1 MNRRSFAGTAIAV
14 ALAASMAVAD
24 TANAQQQ
31 QFRGVTLK
39 WATLAP
45 TGSVENLRALVSEW
59 ERETGG
65 KVEIVIQPHPG
76 LAEKVLLDAQTR
88 VNTYDL
94 VTLNYPKLGQFV
106 EAGVVMP
113 IDAFVANP
121 SARKA
126 ELADYI
132 PRLLEAYGK
141 WDGKLYGVPLH
152 ADGRIM
158 LYRKDVF
165 AAHGKQPAK
174 TWAEYLELAKYFNG
188 KDWDNTGSPKF
199 GVAFRFNADV
209 ISSGRFA
216 EVQAGIGGRLIDDNW
231 KPHIDTQQS
240 RDAMA
245 IVSALA
251 ANGPRGNL
259 EMGSSE
265 YVNTIRL
272 GQVPQL
278 IVWAESAATMDN
290 PAQSKVVG
298 KIGWAPVPGGAAL
311 LGGFGISI
319 LSASKNGAAAYDFM
333 TWFTSRETERK
344 RQAQNLFAPTR
355 SSTYTDPEIVAKAP
369 WYPLVKQ
376 NLANG
381 VALPRIPEA
390 DEMINILGQGTR
402 RAAAG
407 QQPVD
412 AMLKEVQTK
421 WEQILIKAGRLKSS

>member
-1 MNRRSFAGTAIAV
+1 MQRRAFSALAV
-14 ALAASMAVAD
+14 AAAVFPAIGAAQNAVTD
-24 TANAQQQ
+24 
-31 QFRGVTLK
+31 QFKGATLK

-45 TGSVENLRALVSEW
+45 DGTIDNLKALVSEW
-59 ERETGG
+59 EKASGAR
-65 KVEIVIQPHPG
+65 VEIIVLPHPG
-76 LAEKVLLDAQTR
+76 LAEKVLLDAQTS

-106 EAGVVMP
+106 DAGLIMP
-113 IDAFVANP
+113 IDQF
-121 SARKA
+121 
-126 ELADYI
+126 LADPKARPAEVADFI
-132 PRLLEAYGK
+132 PRLLDAYCRWNGK
-141 WDGKLYGVPLH
+141 TYGLPLH

-174 TWAEYLELAKYFNG
+174 TWPEYLELAKYFNG

-216 EVQAGIGGRLIDDNW
+216 EVQAGLGGRLIGDNW
-231 KPHIDTQQS
+231 KPTIDSPQS
-240 RDAMA
+240 RQAMA
-245 IVSALA
+245 IISELA

-259 EMGSSE
+259 EMGASE

-278 IVWAESAATMDN
+278 VVWADSAPSMDN
-290 PAQSKVVG
+290 PARSKVVG

-319 LSASKNGAAAYDFM
+319 LSSSKQASAAYDFM
-333 TWFTSRETERK
+333 TWLTSKSTELK
-344 RQAQNLFAPTR
+344 RQPLNLYAASRT
-355 SSTYTDPEIVAKAP
+355 STYTNPAVVERAP
-369 WYPLVKQ
+369 WSPLVKD

-390 DEMINILGQGTR
+390 DDMINILGQGTR
-402 RAAAG
+402 RAVAG

-412 AMLKEVQTK
+412 AMLKEVQAR
-421 WEQILIKAGRLKSS
+421 WEQTLIKAGRLR